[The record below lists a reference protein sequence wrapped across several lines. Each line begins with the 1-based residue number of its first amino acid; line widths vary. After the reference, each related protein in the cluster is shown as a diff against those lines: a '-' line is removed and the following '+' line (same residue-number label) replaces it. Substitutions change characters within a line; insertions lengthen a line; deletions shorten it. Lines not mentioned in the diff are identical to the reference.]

1 MSTAAAA
8 KPYPWYYVWS
18 PKYEIFH
25 QILKFGVADCPHF
38 AVHDKFFPQSAFT
51 TLYQAGAEHFFA
63 GNFLKFDMILE
74 ALAAHA
80 GTHIIV
86 SDADIIVDRPADL
99 AAYLAKYENYDI
111 AYMRDNFKDDTYNIG
126 FALIKSSPATIA
138 FFTAVRDCIRDTGRQ
153 DQAVVNE
160 QIPRHPI
167 CVGMFSV
174 PEMCQSNMG
183 MENVEKS
190 LVMQMLCSNDTYE
203 ANLREKLLTA
213 SAFIDLR
220 GLRHLIPTDIWE
232 FIVDFHKTHDTRNP
246 NSS

>member
-1 MSTAAAA
+1 
-8 KPYPWYYVWS
+8 
-18 PKYEIFH
+18 
-25 QILKFGVADCPHF
+25 
-38 AVHDKFFPQSAFT
+38 
-51 TLYQAGAEHFFA
+51 
-63 GNFLKFDMILE
+63 
-74 ALAAHA
+74 
-80 GTHIIV
+80 
-86 SDADIIVDRPADL
+86 
-99 AAYLAKYENYDI
+99 
-111 AYMRDNFKDDTYNIG
+111 
-126 FALIKSSPATIA
+126 
-138 FFTAVRDCIRDTGRQ
+138 
-153 DQAVVNE
+153 
-160 QIPRHPI
+160 
-167 CVGMFSV
+167 MFSV